1 MLPINETLTHF
12 FNSYGGASRNTTIEI
27 YEFQTTDLSSKIYN
41 TLTCPMDI
49 NSLIANIEGIC
60 TDINGEANTYPIELV
75 DKNTDQTITIQ
86 SSNALQSY
94 AYRIKV
100 TINES

>member
-27 YEFQTTDLSSKIYN
+27 YEFQITDLSSKIYN

-60 TDINGEANTYPIELV
+60 TEINGEEKAYPIELV
-75 DKNTDQTITIQ
+75 DKNSNQTITLQ
-86 SSNALQSY
+86 SSDLLQSY
-94 AYRIKV
+94 AYRIEV
-100 TINES
+100 TIHES